1 MLALKATA
9 KLPTRIINF
18 VGQQVGAG
26 QLSESAINVSDLGI
40 EFIF

>member
-9 KLPTRIINF
+9 KLPTRIIF
-18 VGQQVGAG
+18 VGQQVGA